1 MYSFLNLHQFLSS
14 GSLFQ
19 AVICTAANDTI
30 YCADLTTPLYASC
43 CSLLLWTASSCI
55 TDYLTLT
62 AVVAAPP
69 SDSHWPSLDTLMNIK
84 PTAMCGLLKFL
95 VTAECLAWITRLIL
109 SDMFFF
115 YPLRSSTLY
124 KECFFEIKS
133 LFNKSTGYAWFYRS
147 WCFVL
152 FFSVSLVNS
161 WWQKCA
167 NYVPIKATKLK
178 TK

>member
-1 MYSFLNLHQFLSS
+1 
-14 GSLFQ
+14 
-19 AVICTAANDTI
+19 
-30 YCADLTTPLYASC
+30 
-43 CSLLLWTASSCI
+43 
-55 TDYLTLT
+55 
-62 AVVAAPP
+62 
-69 SDSHWPSLDTLMNIK
+69 MNIK

-95 VTAECLAWITRLIL
+95 VTAECLAWITQLIL
-109 SDMFFF
+109 SDMFGGFF

-161 WWQKCA
+161 WWQKCTK
-167 NYVPIKATKLK
+167 YVPIKATKLK

>member
-1 MYSFLNLHQFLSS
+1 
-14 GSLFQ
+14 
-19 AVICTAANDTI
+19 
-30 YCADLTTPLYASC
+30 
-43 CSLLLWTASSCI
+43 
-55 TDYLTLT
+55 
-62 AVVAAPP
+62 
-69 SDSHWPSLDTLMNIK
+69 MNIK

-109 SDMFFF
+109 SDMFGFFF

-152 FFSVSLVNS
+152 FFFCFPGKQLVAEMY
-161 WWQKCA
+161 KICA
-167 NYVPIKATKLK
+167 NKSHQIKN
-178 TK
+178 